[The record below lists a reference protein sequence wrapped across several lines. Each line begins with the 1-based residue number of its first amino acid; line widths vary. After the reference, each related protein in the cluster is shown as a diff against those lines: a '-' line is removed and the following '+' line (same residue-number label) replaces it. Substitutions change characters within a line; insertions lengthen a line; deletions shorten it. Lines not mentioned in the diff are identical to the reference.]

1 MRRTFLIVGAVSLV
15 ACAKK
20 EAGVADSAAAAAPAP
35 AAAPAAPTALTEADL
50 VGTWNGQSMPTGSDS
65 VLARWT
71 CVQPA
76 TGNQSKCVDAAAP
89 KDTTVYTATLSGDSV
104 MFTSAAYTPPAPP
117 KSPKVIDHVVGRKS
131 GDKWMGTSV
140 TVLASKPDSVV
151 MRTRWEATKSP

>member
-1 MRRTFLIVGAVSLV
+1 MRKTFLVLGAASLV

-20 EAGVADSAAAAAPAP
+20 DAGVADSSAAAAAAAPA
-35 AAAPAAPTALTEADL
+35 APAALTEADL
-50 VGTWNGQSMPTGSDS
+50 VGTWNGQSMPQSSDS
-65 VLARWT
+65 VLAKWT

-89 KDTTVYTATLSGDSV
+89 KDTTVYTYTLSGDSV

-131 GDKWMGTSV
+131 GDKWSGTAV

-151 MRTRWEATKSP
+151 LRTRWEATKSP